1 MGGGGVAA
9 KRQIAKLE
17 ALLRSIVLR
26 TTINAP
32 WYVRNDEL
40 REDLRISS
48 VVEEI
53 IHSSGKYK
61 SRLDNHP
68 NDLTTKLYTVNLS
81 RRLHT
86 RHTTHPL
93 SQ

>member
-1 MGGGGVAA
+1 MVA

-26 TTINAP
+26 ATVNAP

-48 VVEEI
+48 VAEEI

-61 SRLDNHP
+61 TRLDNHP
-68 NDLTTKLYTVNLS
+68 NDLTTKLYIVNLARS
-81 RRLHT
+81 LHR
-86 RHTTHPL
+86 RHTNHPL